1 MHVAQINCWEV
12 LVLHTTIRVFF
23 SKKDRAKYIS
33 HLDSMR
39 MFTRSIRRTNIPVWY
54 TEGFN
59 PRLYMTFPLPLS
71 LGYESNCE
79 SFDMRLVDA
88 DYPLDQVKEQ
98 LNKVLPMGVTIVSV
112 TNPVMKPDEI
122 ALADYQ
128 IDFESDEPFAFEE
141 KLNHFADQDEIIVT
155 KKTKKGEKQIDIKP
169 LVTMQRIEIQNFGCS
184 VWIRTA
190 AGTTLN
196 VSPSLWIEA
205 FEKTENIPNMSASV
219 KRLAILTQ
227 DAKEWI

>member
-1 MHVAQINCWEV
+1 
-12 LVLHTTIRVFF
+12 
-23 SKKDRAKYIS
+23 
-33 HLDSMR
+33 

-122 ALADYQ
+122 ALAD
-128 IDFESDEPFAFEE
+128 
-141 KLNHFADQDEIIVT
+141 
-155 KKTKKGEKQIDIKP
+155 
-169 LVTMQRIEIQNFGCS
+169 
-184 VWIRTA
+184 
-190 AGTTLN
+190 
-196 VSPSLWIEA
+196 
-205 FEKTENIPNMSASV
+205 
-219 KRLAILTQ
+219 
-227 DAKEWI
+227 